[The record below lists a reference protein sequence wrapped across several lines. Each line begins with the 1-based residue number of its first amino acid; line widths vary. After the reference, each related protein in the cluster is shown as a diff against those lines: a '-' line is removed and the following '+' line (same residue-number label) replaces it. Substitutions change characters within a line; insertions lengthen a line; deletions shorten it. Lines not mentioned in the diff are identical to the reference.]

1 MISSAPSEDKQYVL
15 LNCHCTSRS
24 KIISRGVADRKPS
37 EWKQCL
43 HAARW
48 IPRAYDMYCTLDEV
62 IRVCRILEQGEALDS
77 DDEDNEESKVIK
89 TAYNKILS
97 NL

>member
-1 MISSAPSEDKQYVL
+1 
-15 LNCHCTSRS
+15 
-24 KIISRGVADRKPS
+24 
-37 EWKQCL
+37 
-43 HAARW
+43 
-48 IPRAYDMYCTLDEV
+48 MYCTLDEV

-77 DDEDNEESKVIK
+77 DNEDNEESKVIK